1 MEHNRLFRML
11 LLLLEKKKTTAPELA
26 RLFEISV
33 RTVYRDIDRLSAAGI
48 PVYTTTGKHGGI
60 HLMDHYVMDKSLLSK
75 DEQNEI
81 LLGLYSVSAIP
92 HLNSARMLGRL
103 TTLFDHKL
111 DWIEFEY
118 SPWGSIPEQ
127 EMQLF
132 NQVKQAIFASE
143 LLSFHY
149 IDSNGEAS
157 EETALP
163 VKLIFKNNTWYFK
176 GLKHFQ
182 PVTSNSSNSLNT
194 FVTYKIKRIT
204 KLRFVPGP
212 YERAMTSI
220 AGDAG
225 EEIIKEDL
233 PHGKNKDTDT
243 PSNQPPE
250 KELPIELL
258 FEQTTAY
265 RVYDLLDPAM
275 IQQEPDGKLRV
286 SIPIDEGE
294 QLYSFLMSF
303 GSKVT
308 VVTPKAVRRELLR
321 RHQEALTH
329 LLEDDGQ
336 NTEDDVTI

>member
-1 MEHNRLFRML
+1 MEHNRLFQML

-60 HLMDHYVMDKSLLSK
+60 HLMDHYVMDKSLLSE

-103 TTLFDHKL
+103 TTLFNHKL

-127 EMQLF
+127 EVQQF
-132 NQVKQAIFASE
+132 NQVKQAIFASQ

-149 IDSNGEAS
+149 VDSNGEES

-163 VKLIFKNNTWYFK
+163 IKLIFKNNTWYFK
-176 GLKHFQ
+176 GLKRDQHK
-182 PVTSNSSNSLNT
+182 TDNLL
-194 FVTYKIKRIT
+194 TYKIKRIT
-204 KLRFVPGP
+204 ELRFVPGG
-212 YERAMTSI
+212 YERTLSAPMKEENI
-220 AGDAG
+220 DAG
-225 EEIIKEDL
+225 RTPAEDKPAEE
-233 PHGKNKDTDT
+233 
-243 PSNQPPE
+243 QP
-250 KELPIELL
+250 ELIQLELL
-258 FEQTTAY
+258 FEQSVAY
-265 RVYDLLDPAM
+265 RVYDLLDPAL
-275 IQQEPDGKLRV
+275 IQQETNGKLRV
-286 SIPIDEGE
+286 SLQIEEGE
-294 QLYSFLMSF
+294 RLYSFLLSF

-308 VVTPKAVRRELLR
+308 VIKPSAVRQELRR
-321 RHQEALTH
+321 RHQDAVSHSL
-329 LLEDDGQ
+329 LLEDDGH
-336 NTEDDVTI
+336 EAAHDDTI

>member
-1 MEHNRLFRML
+1 ML

-60 HLMDHYVMDKSLLSK
+60 HLMDHYVMDKSLLSE

-118 SPWGSIPEQ
+118 SPWSSIPEQ

-132 NQVKQAIFASE
+132 NQVKQAIFASQ
-143 LLSFHY
+143 LLAFHY

-163 VKLIFKNNTWYFK
+163 VKLIFKNNTWYFQ
-176 GLKHFQ
+176 GLKQAEHQ
-182 PVTSNSSNSLNT
+182 SSSL
-194 FVTYKIKRIT
+194 VTYKIKRIT
-204 KLRFVPGP
+204 ELRFVPGA
-212 YERAMTSI
+212 YERTEAYTLKK
-220 AGDAG
+220 
-225 EEIIKEDL
+225 EELIE
-233 PHGKNKDTDT
+233 GKNRGQYNDMEGK
-243 PSNQPPE
+243 SKEQP
-250 KELPIELL
+250 ELQLL
-258 FEQTTAY
+258 FEHSVAY
-265 RVYDLLDPAM
+265 RVYDLLDPAI
-275 IQQEPDGKLRV
+275 IQQEPDGKLQV
-286 SIPIDEGE
+286 SLQLDQGE
-294 QLYSFLMSF
+294 RLYSFLMSF
-303 GSKVT
+303 GSKVK
-308 VVTPKAVRRELLR
+308 VIAPMAVRKELLR
-321 RHQEALTH
+321 RHQEAVTL
-329 LLEDDGQ
+329 LLEDDGHK
-336 NTEDDVTI
+336 TEDDGTI

>member
-60 HLMDHYVMDKSLLSK
+60 HLMDHYVMDKSLLSE

-132 NQVKQAIFASE
+132 NQVKQAIFASQ
-143 LLSFHY
+143 LLAFHY

-176 GLKHFQ
+176 GLKQ
-182 PVTSNSSNSLNT
+182 PQPMTSNSPDT

-204 KLRFVPGP
+204 KLRFVPGAYEHTRPSTGEGDRVKEEP
-212 YERAMTSI
+212 YH
-220 AGDAG
+220 G
-225 EEIIKEDL
+225 ENQDIKIQ
-233 PHGKNKDTDT
+233 
-243 PSNQPPE
+243 SNQPSE
-250 KELPIELL
+250 KQTLIELL
-258 FEQTTAY
+258 FEQTIAY
-265 RVYDLLDPAM
+265 RVYDLLDPAI
-275 IQQEPDGKLRV
+275 IQQEADGKLRV

-294 QLYSFLMSF
+294 QLYSFLLSF
-303 GSKVT
+303 GSKIKVISPLT
-308 VVTPKAVRRELLR
+308 VRKELLR
-321 RHQEALTH
+321 RHQEAVAL
-329 LLEDDGQ
+329 LLEDDGHK
-336 NTEDDVTI
+336 TEDDGTI

>member
-1 MEHNRLFRML
+1 MEHNRLFQML

-60 HLMDHYVMDKSLLSK
+60 HLMDHYVMDKSLLSE

-127 EMQLF
+127 EVQLF
-132 NQVKQAIFASE
+132 NQVKQAIFASQ

-149 IDSNGEAS
+149 VDSNGEKS

-163 VKLIFKNNTWYFK
+163 IKLIFKNNTWYFK
-176 GLKHFQ
+176 GLKRDPHK
-182 PVTSNSSNSLNT
+182 PDTLL
-194 FVTYKIKRIT
+194 TYKIKRIT
-204 KLRFVPGP
+204 ELRFVPGG
-212 YERAMTSI
+212 YERTLSAPMKEENMN
-220 AGDAG
+220 AGRILAETKPA
-225 EEIIKEDL
+225 EE
-233 PHGKNKDTDT
+233 
-243 PSNQPPE
+243 QP
-250 KELPIELL
+250 ELIQLELL
-258 FEQTTAY
+258 FEQSVAY
-265 RVYDLLDPAM
+265 RVYDLLDPAL
-275 IQQEPDGKLRV
+275 IQQEAGGKLRV
-286 SIPIDEGE
+286 SLQIEEGE
-294 QLYSFLMSF
+294 RLYSFLLSF

-308 VVTPKAVRRELLR
+308 VIKPSAVRQELRR
-321 RHQEALTH
+321 RHQDAVSHSLS
-329 LLEDDGQ
+329 LEDDGH
-336 NTEDDVTI
+336 EAAHDDTI

>member
-60 HLMDHYVMDKSLLSK
+60 HLMDHYVMDKSLLSE

-132 NQVKQAIFASE
+132 NQVKQAIFASQ

-176 GLKHFQ
+176 GLKQ
-182 PVTSNSSNSLNT
+182 PQPMTSNSPDT

-204 KLRFVPGP
+204 KLRFVPGAYENTRPSTGEGDKAKEEP
-212 YERAMTSI
+212 YE
-220 AGDAG
+220 G
-225 EEIIKEDL
+225 EKQDIKI
-233 PHGKNKDTDT
+233 HSKQ
-243 PSNQPPE
+243 PSE
-250 KELPIELL
+250 KQAPIELL
-258 FEQTTAY
+258 FEQTIAY
-265 RVYDLLDPAM
+265 RVYDLLDPAI
-275 IQQEPDGKLRV
+275 IQQEADGKLRV

-294 QLYSFLMSF
+294 QLYSFLLSF
-303 GSKVT
+303 GSKIKVIAPLT
-308 VVTPKAVRRELLR
+308 VRKELLR
-321 RHQEALTH
+321 RHQEAVAL
-329 LLEDDGQ
+329 LLEDDGHK
-336 NTEDDVTI
+336 TEDDGTI

>member
-1 MEHNRLFRML
+1 ML

-60 HLMDHYVMDKSLLSK
+60 HLMDNYVMDKSLLSE

-132 NQVKQAIFASE
+132 NQVKQAIFASQ

-157 EETALP
+157 EEMALP

-176 GLKHFQ
+176 GLKQTQ
-182 PVTSNSSNSLNT
+182 PVISNSTDS

-204 KLRFVPGP
+204 KLRFVPGSYEHTRTSTMDEDSIQEYP
-212 YERAMTSI
+212 YR
-220 AGDAG
+220 GG
-225 EEIIKEDL
+225 KKDL
-233 PHGKNKDTDT
+233 KIQ
-243 PSNQPPE
+243 SNQSPE
-250 KELPIELL
+250 KQLPIELL
-258 FEQTTAY
+258 FEQTIAY
-265 RVYDLLDPAM
+265 RVYDLIDPAM
-275 IQQEPDGKLRV
+275 IQQEPGGKLRV

-308 VVTPKAVRRELLR
+308 VVAPKTVRRELLR
-321 RHQEALTH
+321 RHQEALVH
-329 LLEDDGQ
+329 LLEDDGH
-336 NTEDDVTI
+336 NLEDNGTI